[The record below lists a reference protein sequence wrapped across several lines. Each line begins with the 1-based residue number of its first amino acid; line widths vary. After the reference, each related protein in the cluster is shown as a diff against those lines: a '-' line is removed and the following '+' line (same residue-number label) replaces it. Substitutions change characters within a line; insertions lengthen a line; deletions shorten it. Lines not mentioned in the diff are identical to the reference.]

1 MLYIFAMFLVYFSIL
16 ETDPANR
23 ITVGYAFIG
32 VFIAWMV
39 ANVSFILWTTVVFIK
54 KLMKRQ
60 YYLMSD
66 RKLAGKVAKVAGNL
80 KNDLN

>member
-1 MLYIFAMFLVYFSIL
+1 MLEI
-16 ETDPANR
+16 DPANR

-39 ANVSFILWTTVVFIK
+39 ANVTFILWQTVIFIK

-60 YYLMSD
+60 YYLLSD
-66 RKLAGKVAKVAGNL
+66 RKLAGKVAKVADIL
-80 KNDLN
+80 

>member
-1 MLYIFAMFLVYFSIL
+1 MLYIFALFLVYFSML
-16 ETDPANR
+16 EIDPANR

-39 ANVSFILWTTVVFIK
+39 ANVTFILWQTVIFIK

-60 YYLMSD
+60 YYLLSD
-66 RKLAGKVAKVAGNL
+66 RKLAGKVAKVADIL
-80 KNDLN
+80 